1 MKLLARTARDLRR
14 LGSPGGGFTLLILA
28 VALALEVL
36 GRQSDSD
43 LHDLLAAFTLSLVG
57 MLVLARHRQ
66 APLPWVGGAVALA
79 RRAKDFLYR
88 STFEIGLDL
97 RGTPRV
103 KRGTPP
109 AVLALAAF
117 LLAWAGLLALTAAD
131 APYNLRAVA
140 TRGFYL
146 GYLLVLL
153 ALWALLVAAVTL

>member
-14 LGSPGGGFTLLILA
+14 LGSPGGGFTLLIVA

-43 LHDLLAAFTLSLVG
+43 LNDLLAAFTLALVG

-66 APLPWVGGAVALA
+66 SPLPWVGGAVALA
-79 RRAKDFLYR
+79 RGAKDFLYR
-88 STFEIGLDL
+88 HTFEIGLDL

-109 AVLALAAF
+109 ALLAIAAA
-117 LLAWAGLLALTAAD
+117 LLAWTGLLAFTAAD

-140 TRGFYL
+140 ARGF
-146 GYLLVLL
+146 
-153 ALWALLVAAVTL
+153 

>member
-14 LGSPGGGFTLLILA
+14 LGSPGGGFTLLVLG

-66 APLPWVGGAVALA
+66 SPLPWVGGAAALG

-109 AVLALAAF
+109 AVLALAGV
-117 LLAWAGLLALTAAD
+117 LLAWAGLIALAAAD

-146 GYLLVLL
+146 GYLLALVALWGLLL
-153 ALWALLVAAVTL
+153 AAVAL